1 MRSLSYQLFRSFLF
15 AIGGLALIAGCDYT
29 NYQRIDEHFRFGYT
43 DRSDYTNVECEEVG
57 VIPGG
62 CDEAKWAGD
71 IIVARGLRQYHP
83 YELMPK
89 AQTIKDSMVYFII
102 HKTAYYAQPATRS
115 LSDGF
120 EGPMSETEF
129 FKHDPLPSQAFRNAH
144 F

>member
-1 MRSLSYQLFRSFLF
+1 MRSLSYRIPGCLLF
-15 AIGGLALIAGCDYT
+15 ATGSLVLITGCDYT

-43 DRSDYTNVECEEVG
+43 NRSDYTNVECEELG

-71 IIVARGLRQYHP
+71 VIVARGLRQYHP

-89 AQTIKDSMVYFII
+89 TQNIKDSMVYFII
-102 HKTAYYAQPATRS
+102 HKAAYYAQPATQD

-120 EGPMSETEF
+120 EGPMGEVEF
-129 FKHDPLPSQAFRNAH
+129 LKHDPLPSQPFRNAH